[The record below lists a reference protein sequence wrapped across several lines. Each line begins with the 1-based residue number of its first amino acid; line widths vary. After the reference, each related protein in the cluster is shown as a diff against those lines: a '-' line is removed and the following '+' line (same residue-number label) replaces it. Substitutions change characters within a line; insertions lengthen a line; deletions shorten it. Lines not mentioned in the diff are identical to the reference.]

1 MTFARRH
8 RHRASVN
15 LVQQVIDGMVDMVDM
30 VDMAPARIRGLIGQ

>member
-15 LVQQVIDGMVDMVDM
+15 LVQQVIDGMVDM
-30 VDMAPARIRGLIGQ
+30 APARIRGLIGQ

>member
-15 LVQQVIDGMVDMVDM
+15 LVQQVIDDM

>member
-30 VDMAPARIRGLIGQ
+30 APARIRGLIGQ